1 MMATRP
7 LATDRE
13 PATRQPTV
21 CASGAWRTRLALCA
35 AFMLAPC
42 AAVLAAPGTDRT
54 PLDRARA
61 ATVTL
66 DVVGAFGDTAQG
78 SGVIVAA
85 GQVVTNCHVLRF
97 ARSVRVRT
105 HDGRNF
111 DAQPTLADGARDLCL
126 LGVTGLKD
134 APVARRP
141 AGDSPQPGETI
152 IAIGNPLG
160 LGLAHSTGLL
170 TAVIDQT
177 GSPRL
182 IVSAPLSP
190 GSSGGGLYDGEGRL
204 IGITTAI
211 FSTGQNTNL
220 ALPSAWIDELT
231 KRGSP
236 PPLPPREPEAEP
248 PWAQEAERLRAAADW
263 AGLDRWCVQWLR
275 AWPHAREAARLR
287 ALALASLDQADG
299 AVAQLHEALAS
310 NPRDAGLWAALADL
324 LLLRDREAEGVEA
337 LRKARTLASVQ
348 DYADRIEAA
357 HLWRRGKLD
366 DALALLRRAT
376 GRDFAD
382 GYAWQMRGELAA
394 QLQHHSEAARALL
407 IALAYA
413 PEDGRLLALL
423 ARMQL
428 ETGNIEAARR
438 TLARVGTPAAVP
450 ALVAFAQRA
459 LERGHHRDAESA
471 FERALSLA
479 PGSEDA
485 SVRFAA
491 LLQATGR
498 SARAAALLDALL
510 ERNPDSP
517 HGLQIKA
524 RQHAHEKDT
533 GGAIAL
539 LRRALVS
546 APEDAGILR
555 ELSALENASGD
566 IAASIAHGR
575 TLVTLSDATLDD
587 RVTLAQSLLKTGDI
601 ASAEPLIEAAR
612 SEAPDDTNALIAAA
626 HLHDRRNQLTD
637 ALALAERATVLAPSL
652 GAAWSARGYALLR
665 MKRFPE
671 AIEALRT
678 ATSLQPDASNGW
690 VNLGNALLQH
700 RQIGEAIAAL
710 ERARAL
716 SPHAFDTLLY
726 LAQAYAGS
734 GQLDRALPLIEQVI
748 QLRPKLTV
756 AWHIKGMIQTHSND
770 GKGLI
775 ATYRALHQIDATAA
789 AGLRS
794 SVTEFKPSMGALLM
808 PQ

>member
-1 MMATRP
+1 MMATLP
-7 LATDRE
+7 IAADRK
-13 PATRQPTV
+13 PATQRPNVRT
-21 CASGAWRTRLALCA
+21 SGVWRKRLALCA
-35 AFMLAPC
+35 AWLLAPC
-42 AAVLAAPGTDRT
+42 AAVVAAPRTDRS

-66 DVVGAFGDTAQG
+66 DVVSAFGDTVQG

-105 HDGRNF
+105 HDGRTF
-111 DAQPTLADGARDLCL
+111 DAQPTLADVARDLCL
-126 LGVTGLKD
+126 LGVTGLKE
-134 APVARRP
+134 APAARRP
-141 AGDSPQPGETI
+141 AGDPPQPGETVL
-152 IAIGNPLG
+152 AVGNPLG

-177 GSPRL
+177 ESPRL

-204 IGITTAI
+204 LGITTAI
-211 FSTGQNTNL
+211 FITGQNTNL
-220 ALPSAWIDELT
+220 ALPAAWIDELT
-231 KRGSP
+231 TRGSP
-236 PPLPPREPEAEP
+236 PPPLPREPEAEP
-248 PWAQEAERLRAAADW
+248 SWAQEAERLHAAADW
-263 AGLDRWCVQWLR
+263 AGLDRWCAQWLR

-287 ALALASLDQADG
+287 ARALASLDQADG
-299 AVAQLHEALAS
+299 AVAQLREALAS
-310 NPRDAGLWAALADL
+310 NPRDAELWAALADL
-324 LLLRDREAEGVEA
+324 LLLRNNEAEGIEA
-337 LRKARTLASVQ
+337 LRKARTLASVRA
-348 DYADRIEAA
+348 YADRIEAA
-357 HLWRRGKLD
+357 HLWRQGKLD
-366 DALALLRRAT
+366 DALALLRRT
-376 GRDFAD
+376 AD
-382 GYAWQMRGELAA
+382 HALTDGNGWQMRGELAA
-394 QLQHHSEAARALL
+394 QLQHHREAARALL

-413 PEDGRLLALL
+413 PDNGRLLALL

-428 ETGNIEAARR
+428 ENGDITAARSS
-438 TLARVGTPAAVP
+438 LSRVSASAAVP
-450 ALVAFAQRA
+450 ELVAFAQRA
-459 LERGHHRDAESA
+459 LERGNHRDAESA

-485 SVRFAA
+485 TVRFAA

-498 SARAAALLDALL
+498 SARAATLLDALL

-517 HGLQIKA
+517 HVLQIKA

-539 LRRALVS
+539 LRRALIS
-546 APEDAGILR
+546 APGDAGILR
-555 ELSALENASGD
+555 ELSALEHASGD

-587 RVTLAQSLLKTGDI
+587 RVNLAQTLLKTGDL

-612 SEAPDDTNALIAAA
+612 REAPDDTNALIAAA

-637 ALALAERATVLAPSL
+637 ALALAERATALAPSL
-652 GAAWSARGYALLR
+652 GTAWSARGYALLR

-716 SPHAFDTLLY
+716 SPNAFDTLLY

-734 GQLDRALPLIEQVI
+734 GQLDRALPLIEQVL
-748 QLRPKLTV
+748 QLRPKLAV

-775 ATYRALHQIDATAA
+775 ATYRTLHQIDATAA